1 MKKFFVFLALMSTYL
16 YSQEISSNPTRPS
29 AADNAYITEY
39 GYTEIELGWFA
50 QEDYWSVPALLKIT
64 PIKKV
69 ELGFIM
75 SGIVNH
81 SEFFGNSETSVGD
94 FGVQL
99 KGQLLNVPEMAIA
112 LVGRADFLP
121 ESITRGTIYSAF
133 SFPRNNFQVD
143 ATLGGFFGIN
153 ADALDTGFLWAVALG
168 SNFENPFN
176 FYVEVFGENV
186 KDYTPLTFDAGI
198 SYKITPTFVIDA
210 AYYSGLNDH
219 AIDWQFHVGFTTT
232 LFKILGR

>member
-1 MKKFFVFLALMSTYL
+1 MRILTVLLILLSTRL

-29 AADNAYITEY
+29 AADNAYLTEY
-39 GYTEIELGWFA
+39 GYAEIELGWFA

-81 SEFFGNSETSVGD
+81 SEFFGKSETDIGD
-94 FGVQL
+94 FGLQL
-99 KGQLLNVPEMAIA
+99 KGQLLNAPEMAIA

-121 ESITRGTIYSAF
+121 ESTTKGTIYSAF
-133 SFPRNNFQVD
+133 SFPRGNFQVD

-153 ADALDTGFLWAVALG
+153 TDALDAGFLWAIALG
-168 SNFENPFN
+168 SNFENPLN

-186 KDYTPLTFDAGI
+186 KDYSPLTFDAGI
-198 SYKITPTFVIDA
+198 SYKVTPTFVLDA
-210 AYYSGLNDH
+210 AYYTGLNDY
-219 AIDWQFHVGFTTT
+219 AVDWQVHVGFTTT
-232 LFKILGR
+232 LFKVIGR